1 LHARG
6 LHAILAGVNRTRH
19 SKQRSGYY
27 RIFRYV
33 YLKLL
38 RVNAT
43 PERIGRGTGLGI
55 FIGIFPTLWF
65 GPALA
70 VAGAGLIGANRG
82 AALLGSFACGPLTPF
97 TWTLAVLVGNWM
109 VSPAWRISAD
119 LLSFANRD
127 AILKQFFLTFLVGNI
142 TISIVFG
149 LAGYAL
155 VWWLAHRR
163 RAGKALRTALE
174 PQMNTDEHG

>member
-1 LHARG
+1 VSRARP
-6 LHAILAGVNRTRH
+6 HV
-19 SKQRSGYY
+19 QRSLYY

-70 VAGAGLIGANRG
+70 VAGAGVIGANRG
-82 AALLGSFACGPLTPF
+82 AALLGSFICGPLTPF

-109 VSPAWRISAD
+109 VSPAWRVSAE
-119 LLSFANRD
+119 LLSFTNRD
-127 AILKQFFLTFLVGNI
+127 AVLKQFFLTFLVGNI
-142 TISIVFG
+142 TISIAFG

-155 VWWLAHRR
+155 VWWMAHRR
-163 RAGKALRTALE
+163 RTRKQATSVAVASLPTRRD
-174 PQMNTDEHG
+174 QSY